1 MAAVGEH
8 AERRL
13 YEKRDDP
20 GQRERDPDLE
30 IAQPERLPDLRP
42 GSLSGAVQEL
52 IEELNGE
59 ENGDGAGSTSPAP
72 ARGFAL
78 AGRARKAHVLE
89 PTGASAAWKGLSD
102 SWRAASTSRPRSA
115 RRTRSGE
122 NLLQSEG
129 SETTSRGPRTLDG

>member
-52 IEELNGE
+52 IEELDGE
-59 ENGDGAGSTSPAP
+59 ENGDEAGSTPPAP
-72 ARGFAL
+72 ARGCAL

-89 PTGASAAWKGLSD
+89 PTGASAAWKVS
-102 SWRAASTSRPRSA
+102 P
-115 RRTRSGE
+115 TRGE
-122 NLLQSEG
+122 PPPP
-129 SETTSRGPRTLDG
+129 RGPGVREEPAQERISCNPRAQRPPPAARGL